1 MTAASPGIF
10 RPAALLMPLRTL
22 RCWLVLLLVWQA
34 AAPGCHV
41 HADVNC
47 WPHELSSVER
57 LRLALHLHTRHSS
70 SEQSCPHD
78 DDWHTHF
85 GMPEDAISVADVV
98 SLQPGCGWPV
108 PLMMPPDGLVSGM
121 MGLRAGLAFSAGSE
135 TLPCGFHQQFAA
147 ALAFPV
153 RFCVA
158 RL

>member
-1 MTAASPGIF
+1 M
-10 RPAALLMPLRTL
+10 
-22 RCWLVLLLVWQA
+22 LLLVWQA

-121 MGLRAGLAFSAGSE
+121 MGLRAGLAFAAGPAVSTSSLRLRWHSLFGSAWPACSGCCC
-135 TLPCGFHQQFAA
+135 LQGPVCRDRLLICGD
-147 ALAFPV
+147 
-153 RFCVA
+153 
-158 RL
+158 

>member
-70 SEQSCPHD
+70 SEPSCPHD
-78 DDWHTHF
+78 EDWHTHF
-85 GMPEDAISVADVV
+85 GMPEDAITVVDAV
-98 SLQPGCGWPV
+98 SLQPGCGWPL

-121 MGLRAGLAFSAGSE
+121 LASPAGLAFAAGPVV
-135 TLPCGFHQQFAA
+135 LPCSFHHHFAPPL
-147 ALAFPV
+147 ALPV